1 MGLSNKAM
9 LRELSADR
17 ALASRV
23 IFPHRHPQASPP
35 FHIEVIDLWRSAEE
49 FVQTCVFRD
58 GAKTTLSEEFL
69 LLEACFQ
76 NFHYGLIICDTY
88 AHACERLEAI
98 KNEATSNM
106 KILNLFG
113 RVKGERWSENVADFA
128 NGTRLQAAGWDQ
140 ELRNFKYLDRRPQ
153 RALCDGIETK
163 ERVRDASTVDA
174 NWRKF
179 WTELVPAMDKTDR
192 KIRWTDTPL
201 ADDCLV
207 RRFAND
213 PSWTSRFFPI
223 CNGEPHDPET
233 VSLWPQRYPMAW
245 IRSEHDKYM
254 KSGMLREFNQER
266 RLIASGSVG
275 KPFEEAKI
283 KYVDMAPAAWMPK
296 HIIIDPNRTSNATS
310 DMIGEVVVSRMGTKI
325 YVHASD
331 GYYAKPDALVARA
344 YDRCRDVGAAQVAIE
359 KDSLDD
365 WLLQPLRAE
374 GLRRGTVLP
383 LKALNA
389 PKDRD
394 KKTFILGLQPFLNAG
409 DIVLVGGKSAHPTLV
424 AQMLNFPSGKVDV
437 LNALA
442 YVMIIFSG
450 TPVYDDFGE
459 ANVAADTTL
468 PQAVALALAFNA
480 SPSEVTAALVA
491 IEGQSITVLHDW
503 VSSLSAADT
512 IPDILTL
519 VRALYPQRSLGFWAP
534 AELWD
539 QAERLPLV
547 GAMRRKGMT
556 PQRGEYGSM
565 SRGALSP
572 LIRTE
577 LHRRRLLRVGPEA
590 IHTLNALSGG
600 YSYPVGKDGRPAK
613 DPEHGPYRTLI
624 EGLESMVAVIGRVA
638 NAGELP
644 EGAHLRSTPGGHQ
657 YMTSLPRR

>member
-9 LRELSADR
+9 LAELSRDR

-23 IFPHRHPQASPP
+23 IFAHRHPQASPP

-49 FVQTCVFRD
+49 FVLTCVFRD

-69 LLEACFQ
+69 LLEACYQ
-76 NFHYGLIICDTY
+76 NFHYGLVICDTY

-113 RVKGERWSENVADFA
+113 RVKGERWSENIADFA

-153 RALCDGIETK
+153 RALCDGIETR
-163 ERVRDASTVDA
+163 ERVRDSATVDA
-174 NWRKF
+174 NQRKF

-201 ADDCLV
+201 ADDCMV

-213 PSWTSRFFPI
+213 PSWTARFFPI
-223 CNGEPHDPET
+223 CNGDPMDPDT
-233 VSLWPQRYPMAW
+233 VSLWPERYPMSWVRA
-245 IRSEHDKYM
+245 ECEKYT

-275 KPFEEAKI
+275 KPFEESQI
-283 KYVDMAPAAWMPK
+283 RYVDMAPAAWMPK

-325 YVHASD
+325 FVHASD
-331 GYYAKPDALVARA
+331 GYYAKPDALVKGA
-344 YDRCRDVGAAQVAIE
+344 YDKCDQWGAAQVAIE

-374 GLRRGTVLP
+374 GMRRGRVLP

-394 KKTFILGLQPFLNAG
+394 KKTFILGLQPFLTAG

-424 AQMLNFPSGKVDV
+424 AQLLNFPSGKVDV

-442 YVMIIFSG
+442 YSMIVFSG
-450 TPVYDDFGE
+450 SPVYEDFGE
-459 ANVAADTTL
+459 ANIAQDETA
-468 PQAVALALAFNA
+468 PQNAGFALAFNA
-480 SPSEVTAALVA
+480 SPSETTAALVCV
-491 IEGQSITVLHDW
+491 EGQSITVLHDW
-503 VSSLSAADT
+503 VSSLSPADT
-512 IPDILTL
+512 IPDVLTL
-519 VRALYPQRSLGFWAP
+519 VRAIFPNRALSFWAP

-547 GAMRRKGMT
+547 GSLRKRGMA
-556 PQRGEYGSM
+556 PQRGDYAQM
-565 SRGALSP
+565 ARGALSP

-577 LHRRRLLRVGPEA
+577 LHRRRLFRVGPQA

-600 YSYPVGKDGRPAK
+600 YCYPMGKDGHPGK
-613 DPEHGPYRTLI
+613 EPESGPYRTLI
-624 EGLESMVAVIGRVA
+624 EGLESMISAISKVAGV
-638 NAGELP
+638 GELP
-644 EGAHLRSTPGGHQ
+644 EGAHLRKTPSGHA